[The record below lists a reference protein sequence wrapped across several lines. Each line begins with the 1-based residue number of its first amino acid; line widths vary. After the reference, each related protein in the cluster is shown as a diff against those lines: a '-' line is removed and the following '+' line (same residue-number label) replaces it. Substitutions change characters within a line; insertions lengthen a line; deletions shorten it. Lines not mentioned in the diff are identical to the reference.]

1 VARQRGRD
9 AEHPARDQHPALAGP
24 RVRRAARGVVREQG
38 RDRACHGYRC
48 VRSRFF
54 WCSFRRIWLGID
66 RDMALFHIYIYRI
79 VVFYYYY
86 CGFIIIIVVFGWK
99 SCSSR
104 ISVRAPRD
112 RASFGARFVGI
123 GWVLMEIW
131 SLFIYGIVVFLL
143 LLWCLVGNRCIL
155 YSLTCIWY
163 FRCAFLILMHQWRL
177 FDIGGR
183 KLCDTLH

>member
-54 WCSFRRIWLGID
+54 WCSFRRIWLGIS
-66 RDMALFHIYIYRI
+66 RDMTLFHIYIYIYRI

-86 CGFIIIIVVFGWK
+86 CGF
-99 SCSSR
+99 
-104 ISVRAPRD
+104 
-112 RASFGARFVGI
+112 
-123 GWVLMEIW
+123 
-131 SLFIYGIVVFLL
+131 LL
-143 LLWCLVGNRCIL
+143 LFLWYLVGNRARHGYRWVRREL
-155 YSLTCIWY
+155 ALLLV
-163 FRCAFLILMHQWRL
+163 LISS
-177 FDIGGR
+177 
-183 KLCDTLH
+183 KLVGY